1 MSDEYE
7 YEDDERKPRMTFGQ
21 ILASLLLLGVLVVIG
36 LIVLVYFKL
45 TSPVER
51 AHTAPIEASAPIRAV
66 ERITPDGKPA
76 PALSPVAPDATVAA
90 NNMASHAAK
99 AADEAVN
106 RLQSNTADNAP
117 VEGLNNAA
125 LAGGAAAGVAA
136 AQLKKQREAA
146 AARRR
151 AREQQR
157 AAAANGE
164 NPVPRRSRSNNTYN
178 EGEEIP
184 LQPIQRGE
192 RRLTPRNSN
201 NSQSGERELTPR
213 NNQGERPLAPRRN
226 QSAQSEQPQRPI
238 RLNPPAEQRER
249 PLTPTRPQGG
259 NKSEINELF

>member
-51 AHTAPIEASAPIRAV
+51 VQTAPVEASAPARPV
-66 ERITPDGKPA
+66 ERMTPDGKPA
-76 PALSPVAPDATVAA
+76 LATNPVAPEASASAA
-90 NNMASHAAK
+90 NNAAK

-106 RLQSNTADNAP
+106 HIQGNTADNAP
-117 VEGLNNAA
+117 VEGLNNGA
-125 LAGGAAAGVAA
+125 LAGGAAAGVTA

-151 AREQQR
+151 AREQRAAER

-164 NPVPRRSRSNNTYN
+164 VPAPRRSRNNVQN

-192 RRLTPRNSN
+192 RRLTPRNT
-201 NSQSGERELTPR
+201 QSGERELTPR
-213 NNQGERPLAPRRN
+213 NQGERPLTPRRSSN
-226 QSAQSEQPQRPI
+226 NAGQAAEQPQRPI